1 MPSHKSNRSPGH
13 IDTHRKNRLSNKSPS
28 FHSPNAMTQ
37 AATELRRPRT
47 VPDLISYRNAAVAS
61 PEVSPRQPPKLLL
74 KVTLLGSLA
83 PVQLLMRPESN
94 VGDLI
99 SAAVRQFVKEGRRP
113 ILPTD
118 EPSGFDL
125 HYSQFSLE
133 SLNREGKLIELGS
146 RSFFLCP
153 KKASNGGAAVEN
165 SASKKKYA
173 SCAEEAGKVRE
184 ANGGGA
190 FGWFKLMHFML

>member
-1 MPSHKSNRSPGH
+1 MPSHKSNRSGQ
-13 IDTHRKNRLSNKSPS
+13 IDTHRKNRLSNKSSS
-28 FHSPNAMTQ
+28 FHSHNAMTQ
-37 AATELRRPRT
+37 AAAELRRPRT
-47 VPDLISYRNAAVAS
+47 LPDLISYRNAAVVS
-61 PEVSPRQPPKLLL
+61 PEVPPRQPPKILL
-74 KVTLLGSLA
+74 KVTLLGSVA
-83 PVQLLMRPESN
+83 PVQLLMRPEST

-99 SAAVRQFVKEGRRP
+99 SAAVSQFVREGRRP
-113 ILPTD
+113 VLPTD
-118 EPSGFDL
+118 EPSGFNL

-153 KKASNGGAAVEN
+153 RKVTQGGAAVEGGVT
-165 SASKKKYA
+165 KTYA

-184 ANGGGA
+184 VNGGGA

>member
-13 IDTHRKNRLSNKSPS
+13 VDTHRKNRLSNKSSS
-28 FHSPNAMTQ
+28 FHSHNAMTQ
-37 AATELRRPRT
+37 ATAELRRPRT

-61 PEVSPRQPPKLLL
+61 PEVSPRLPPKLLL

-83 PVQLLMRPESN
+83 PVQLLMRPDST

-99 SAAVRQFVKEGRRP
+99 SAAVRQFMKEGRRP

-133 SLNREGKLIELGS
+133 SLNREGKVIELGS

-153 KKASNGGAAVEN
+153 KKASNGGAAVEKG
-165 SASKKKYA
+165 ARKKYA

-184 ANGGGA
+184 ANGGGGA
-190 FGWFKLMHFML
+190 FSWLKLMHFML